1 MTLVLEQISAGY
13 PGRPVL
19 AAVDLRMSAQRV
31 ALLGANGSGK
41 TTLLHVLAGAHKP
54 AAGRVLLDG
63 VPLRHDRVGLREHRR
78 HVQLVRQDPDEQL
91 FSADVTRDVS
101 FGPMNLGLAQDEVAT
116 RVRDTLAVLSI
127 SHLAD
132 RPTHQL
138 SHGERKR
145 VALAGAVAMRPTLL
159 LLDEPTAGLDPEGVA
174 EMLAVLDRLRA
185 GGTRLLLATH
195 DVELALAWAEEV
207 VVLAPDGPVH
217 GEPTVVL
224 GDTDLL
230 DAARLHRPW
239 PLELTARLAE
249 AGLIRG
255 GATPRTLAEVEAL
268 LTRSCKTS

>member
-1 MTLVLEQISAGY
+1 MSLVLERVSAGY

-19 AAVDLRMSAQRV
+19 TAVDLQLSARRV

-41 TTLLHVLAGAHKP
+41 TTLLHVLAGGHKP
-54 AAGRVLLDG
+54 AAGRVLFDG
-63 VPLRHDRVGLREHRR
+63 VALRHDRRGLREHRR

-101 FGPMNLGLAQDEVAT
+101 FGPMNLGLAESEVAE
-116 RVRDTLAVLSI
+116 RVQETLAVLSI

-132 RPTHQL
+132 RATHQL

-174 EMLAVLDRLRA
+174 EMLDVLDRLVA
-185 GGTRLLLATH
+185 DGTRLLLATH

-207 VVLAPDGPVH
+207 VVLAPEGLVH
-217 GEPTVVL
+217 GPPTTVL
-224 GDTDLL
+224 DDSHLL
-230 DAARLHRPW
+230 TVARLHRPW
-239 PLELTARLAE
+239 PLELTARLAA
-249 AGLIRG
+249 AGLVPP

-268 LTRSCKTS
+268 LTRSCTPS